1 MQASVESRLAG
12 LIEAIEDP
20 EKKDSDFSEGSQQ
33 GGEAQSGQQQQDEM
47 IPALAE
53 LRLLRT
59 MQKDLLD
66 QTRMMEDFGATPQET
81 RQVGQIQ
88 TELAEQGEVL
98 IEKMQQQQQGEG
110 QPMPMP
116 PMPEPVEGDD

>member
-1 MQASVESRLAG
+1 
-12 LIEAIEDP
+12 
-20 EKKDSDFSEGSQQ
+20 
-33 GGEAQSGQQQQDEM
+33 M